1 VKSGIE
7 RQRRKIDRLDRRV
20 ANLLAK
26 RFRQVVRIGRV
37 KRENKIDVR
46 DKTREDEVLVHID
59 SVVDDGCAR
68 RFVRNVFR
76 GIIEESSRAQ
86 REDEDWTEK

>member
-1 VKSGIE
+1 MKSGIE

-26 RFRQVVRIGRV
+26 RFRQVVSIGRV

-46 DKTREDEVLVHID
+46 DKTREDEVLVRID

-76 GIIEESSRAQ
+76 GIIEESSRVQ

>member
-1 VKSGIE
+1 MKSGIE
-7 RQRRKIDRLDRRV
+7 RHRRKIDRLDRRV
-20 ANLLAK
+20 AKLLAK
-26 RFRQVVRIGRV
+26 RFRQAVRIGRV

-46 DKTREDEVLVHID
+46 DKTREGEVLERID

-76 GIIEESSRAQ
+76 GIIEESSRVQ
-86 REDEDWTEK
+86 REGEDWTEQ